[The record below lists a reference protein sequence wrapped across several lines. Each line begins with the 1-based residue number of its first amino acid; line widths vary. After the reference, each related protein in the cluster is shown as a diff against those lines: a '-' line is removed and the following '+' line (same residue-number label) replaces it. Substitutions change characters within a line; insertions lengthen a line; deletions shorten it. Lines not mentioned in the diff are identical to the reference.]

1 MPNTKLTE
9 EDIQN
14 MISDYCDK
22 KMGIYDLCDKYK
34 VGKIKVKSIFSE
46 RNIPLKTVGGQSK
59 NIGDKKRIFP
69 EPPIGFHYEA
79 IAKDGSLTTPDYLN
93 KSGALTSHIKKTYNI
108 DIPPLYHRTLY
119 ERENGILWYEQWFD
133 IKLVEDKVIATKKC
147 PYCDWTTKDIENK
160 SGAFEVHL
168 KTVHNISKIDYLK
181 EHPEDKSYFAL
192 VNKTLDRQMSDD
204 EDDFV
209 VCKICGKK
217 LAKIGNKHLASHG
230 ITKEEY
236 IEKYGADDL
245 LSKNLYKQ
253 MSAHMTKINM
263 EHPFKYKTSKGE
275 REVDE
280 YIQSLG
286 FETKSDRTILKGKE
300 IDVYVPTMKFGVEYD
315 GLFFHTEGGGKDI
328 HYHLGKTMGCEDQ
341 GVELIHILE
350 DEWELKKDMM
360 KAIIRWKLGIL
371 DDFIVIDDALPY
383 EIKKVPQNE
392 AIEFNSKY
400 GLELWDDEYFLCV
413 GYYYN
418 GKLIAMMNFIDDP
431 QYKRLT
437 MAEFVRDW
445 NYYWVGIAKK
455 IIDWLMDSPYIDG
468 IEKIRILVN
477 RKIDPIRRKK
487 HILYSHRFED
497 ELGFKWIGQRA
508 PKCTYYTNEY
518 GRYIREADSA
528 RFARKIWNCGYLV
541 HEAKIKR
548 EIGTDGKV
556 YAYRQITRNRI

>member
-9 EDIQN
+9 EEIQN
-14 MISDYCDK
+14 MISDYVDNNL
-22 KMGIYDLCDKYK
+22 GIYALCEKYK
-34 VGKIKVKSIFSE
+34 VGKIKIKSIFSE
-46 RNIPLKTVGGQSK
+46 RNIPLKTVGRQTK
-59 NIGDKKRIFP
+59 NFGNKERKFP
-69 EPPIGFHYEA
+69 DAPVGFHYEA
-79 IAKDGSLTTPDYLN
+79 IAKDGSFVSPDYLN
-93 KSGALTSHIKKTYNI
+93 KSGALSNHIKKEYCV
-108 DIPPLYHRTLY
+108 DAPSSHFRAVY
-119 ERENGILWYEQWFD
+119 EREHGTFWYEQWFD
-133 IKLVEDKVIATKKC
+133 IKLVEDKAMETKKC
-147 PYCDWTTKDIENK
+147 PYCDWVTKDIKNK

-168 KTVHNISKIDYLK
+168 KNTHNMSKLEYLK
-181 EHPEDKSYFAL
+181 EHPEDRPYFAL
-192 VNKTLDRQMSDD
+192 VNKTLERQMSTD

-209 VCKICGKK
+209 TCKICGKK
-217 LAKIGNKHLASHG
+217 LRRIDYKHLTKHG

-236 IEKYGADDL
+236 IEKYGNGIVAKALHDR
-245 LSKNLYKQ
+245 LSVIT
-253 MSAHMTKINM
+253 TKMNI
-263 EHPFKYKTSKGE
+263 EHPFRYKTSKGE

-300 IDVYVPTMKFGVEYD
+300 IDVFVPAMNFGVEYD
-315 GLFFHTEGGGKDI
+315 GLFYHTEGGGKDI
-328 HYHLGKTMGCEDQ
+328 HYHLGKTMGCEEQ

-371 DDFIVIDDALPY
+371 DDFITMNDNLPY

-400 GLELWDDEYFLCV
+400 GLELWNDDYFLCI
-413 GYYYN
+413 GYYYD
-418 GKLIAMMNFIDDP
+418 GKLIAMMNFIDEP

-455 IIDWLMDSPYIDG
+455 MIDWLMDSPYIDG
-468 IEKIRILVN
+468 IEKLRILVN
-477 RKIDPIRRKK
+477 RKIDPIRRKNQM
-487 HILYSHRFED
+487 LYSHRFED

-508 PKCTYYTNEY
+508 PKCTYYVNEY
-518 GRYIREADSA
+518 GRYIREANSI

-541 HEAKIKR
+541 YETKIKK
-548 EIGTDGKV
+548 EVEKSGGV
-556 YAYRQITRNRI
+556 YAYKQTTRNNV